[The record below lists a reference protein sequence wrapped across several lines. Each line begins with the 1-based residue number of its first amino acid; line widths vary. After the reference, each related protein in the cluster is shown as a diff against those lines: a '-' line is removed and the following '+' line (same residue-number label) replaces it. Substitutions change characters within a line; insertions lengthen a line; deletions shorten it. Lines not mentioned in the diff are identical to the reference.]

1 MSRWRITF
9 EREFRYH
16 DQEDEIKELVAQMFL
31 GAEAVEVKRV
41 TAGSQANPEG
51 EEKR

>member
-16 DQEDEIKELVAQMFL
+16 DGEERIRELVAQMFL
-31 GAEAVEVKRV
+31 GAEEIEVKEV
-41 TAGSQANPEG
+41 KKV
-51 EEKR
+51 EE